1 MSIKIDKL
9 IKTLY
14 NEHMEYK
21 MIGLDLDGTLLKD
34 NKSIDTK
41 TKEYL
46 EILSSN
52 GVHIVPITGRPLSG
66 IPDCVRNIKGV
77 DYIISN
83 NGSKTVLNST
93 NETLFSLAMDNA
105 TSKRVIE
112 AVRQTGAIFEV
123 FLNHYGYC
131 EKFVFDHYKEV
142 YTGTVLGDY
151 IFSSRKQVDNLLTL
165 FDDKNAEADEVFII
179 CKDND
184 EREII
189 KAQTDKISGI
199 QYCMLADR
207 FLEITKKG
215 TDKGTALE
223 LLCNHLKIKL
233 DKVIA
238 FGDGENDLQF
248 LNKAGTAVAMGN
260 ASDNVKAQADIITD
274 TNNNQGVLKALINL
288 IR

>member
-14 NEHMEYK
+14 NEHMECK

-34 NKSIDTK
+34 DKSIDAK

-46 EILSSN
+46 ETLSAN

-105 TSKRVIE
+105 TSKGVIE
-112 AVRQTGAIFEV
+112 SVKQTGAIFEV

-131 EKFVFDHYKEV
+131 EKFVFDHYKET

-151 IFSSRKQVDNLLTL
+151 IFSSRKQVDNLMTL

-179 CKDND
+179 CKGND
-184 EREII
+184 DREII

-260 ASDNVKAQADIITD
+260 ASDSVKAQANIITD
-274 TNNNQGVLKALINL
+274 TNNNQGVLKALKDL

>member
-34 NKSIDTK
+34 DKSIDAK

-46 EILSSN
+46 ETLSAN

-66 IPDCVRNIKGV
+66 IPDCVQNIKGV

-112 AVRQTGAIFEV
+112 SVKQTGAIFEV

-131 EKFVFDHYKEV
+131 EKFVFDHYKEI

-151 IFSSRKQVDNLLTL
+151 IFSSRKQVDSLLTL

-199 QYCMLADR
+199 QYCMLADK

-223 LLCNHLKIKL
+223 MLCNHLKIKL
-233 DKVIA
+233 NKVIA

-260 ASDNVKAQADIITD
+260 ATDSVKAQADIITD
-274 TNNNQGVLKALINL
+274 TNNNQGVLKALKSL

>member
-34 NKSIDTK
+34 DKSIDTK

-46 EILSSN
+46 ETLSAN

-112 AVRQTGAIFEV
+112 SVKQTGAIFEV

-184 EREII
+184 DREII
-189 KAQTDKISGI
+189 KAETDKISGI

-207 FLEITKKG
+207 FLEITKNR

-223 LLCNHLKIKL
+223 MLCNHLKIKL

-260 ASDNVKAQADIITD
+260 ASDSVKAQADIITE
-274 TNNNQGVLKALINL
+274 TNNKQGVLKALKDL

>member
-34 NKSIDTK
+34 DKSIDTK

-46 EILSSN
+46 ETLSAN
-52 GVHIVPITGRPLSG
+52 GIHIVPITGRPLSG
-66 IPDCVRNIKGV
+66 VPDCVRNIKGV

-184 EREII
+184 DREII

-207 FLEITKKG
+207 FLEITKNG

-274 TNNNQGVLKALINL
+274 TNNNQGVLKALKSL

>member
-34 NKSIDTK
+34 DKSIDTK

-46 EILSSN
+46 ETLSAN
-52 GVHIVPITGRPLSG
+52 GVHIVPITGRPLNG
-66 IPDCVRNIKGV
+66 VPDCVRNIKGV

-93 NETLFSLAMDNA
+93 NETLFSLAMDNE

-112 AVRQTGAIFEV
+112 AVKQTGAIFEV

-151 IFSSRKQVDNLLTL
+151 IFSSRKQVDSLMNL
-165 FDDKNAEADEVFII
+165 FDNKNAEADEVFII

-184 EREII
+184 DREII

-207 FLEITKKG
+207 FLEITKNG
-215 TDKGTALE
+215 TNKGTALE

-260 ASDNVKAQADIITD
+260 ATDSVKAQADIITD
-274 TNNNQGVLKALINL
+274 TNNNQGVLKALKNL

>member
-21 MIGLDLDGTLLKD
+21 MIGLDLDGTLLKND
-34 NKSIDTK
+34 KSIDTK

-46 EILSSN
+46 ETLSSN

-66 IPDCVRNIKGV
+66 VPDCVRNIKGV

-112 AVRQTGAIFEV
+112 SVKQTGAIFEV

-151 IFSSRKQVDNLLTL
+151 IFSSRKQVDSLLTL

-184 EREII
+184 DREII

-207 FLEITKKG
+207 FLEITKNG

-223 LLCNHLKIKL
+223 LLCNHLKIEL

-260 ASDNVKAQADIITD
+260 ASDSVKAQANIITD
-274 TNNNQGVLKALINL
+274 TNNNQGVLKALKNFIK
-288 IR
+288 

>member
-34 NKSIDTK
+34 DKSIDTK

-46 EILSSN
+46 ETLSAN

-66 IPDCVRNIKGV
+66 VPDCVRSIKGV

-112 AVRQTGAIFEV
+112 SVKQTGAIFEV

-131 EKFVFDHYKEV
+131 EKFVFDHYKEI

-151 IFSSRKQVDNLLTL
+151 IFSSRKQVDSLMTL

-184 EREII
+184 NREII

-207 FLEITKKG
+207 FLEITKNG

-223 LLCNHLKIKL
+223 LLCNHLKIGL

-260 ASDNVKAQADIITD
+260 ASDSVKAQADIITD
-274 TNNNQGVLKALINL
+274 TNNNQGVLKALKNL
-288 IR
+288 IG

>member
-34 NKSIDTK
+34 DKSIDAK

-46 EILSSN
+46 ETLSAN

-66 IPDCVRNIKGV
+66 VPDCVRNINGV

-112 AVRQTGAIFEV
+112 VVKQTGAIFEV

-184 EREII
+184 DREII

-223 LLCNHLKIKL
+223 LLCNHLKIEL
-233 DKVIA
+233 NKVIA

-260 ASDNVKAQADIITD
+260 ASDSVKAQADIITE
-274 TNNNQGVLKALINL
+274 TNNKQGILKVLKDLIG
-288 IR
+288 

>member
-34 NKSIDTK
+34 DKSIDTK

-46 EILSSN
+46 ETLSAN
-52 GVHIVPITGRPLSG
+52 GIHIVPITGRPLSG
-66 IPDCVRNIKGV
+66 VPDCVRNIKGV

-151 IFSSRKQVDNLLTL
+151 IFSSRKQVDSLLTL
-165 FDDKNAEADEVFII
+165 FDDKNAEADEIFII

-184 EREII
+184 DREII

-207 FLEITKKG
+207 FLEITKNG

-223 LLCNHLKIKL
+223 MLCNHLKIGL

-260 ASDNVKAQADIITD
+260 ATDSVKSQADIVTD
-274 TNNNQGVLKALINL
+274 TNNNQGVLKALKNL
-288 IR
+288 IG

>member
-34 NKSIDTK
+34 DKSIDAK

-46 EILSSN
+46 EMLSAN

-66 IPDCVRNIKGV
+66 VPDCVRNIKGV

-112 AVRQTGAIFEV
+112 SVRQTGAIFEV

-179 CKDND
+179 CKNND
-184 EREII
+184 DREII

-223 LLCNHLKIKL
+223 MLCNHLKIKL

-260 ASDNVKAQADIITD
+260 ASDSVKAQADIITD
-274 TNNNQGVLKALINL
+274 TNNNQGVLKALKGL
-288 IR
+288 VR

>member
-34 NKSIDTK
+34 DKSIDTK

-46 EILSSN
+46 ETLSSN

-66 IPDCVRNIKGV
+66 VPDCVRSIKGV

-112 AVRQTGAIFEV
+112 SVKQTGAIFEV

-131 EKFVFDHYKEV
+131 EKFVFDHYKEI

-151 IFSSRKQVDNLLTL
+151 IFSSRKQVDSLMTL

-184 EREII
+184 NREII

-207 FLEITKKG
+207 FLEITKNG

-223 LLCNHLKIKL
+223 LLCNHLKIGL

-260 ASDNVKAQADIITD
+260 ASDSVKAQADIITD
-274 TNNNQGVLKALINL
+274 TNNNQGVLKALKNL
-288 IR
+288 IG

>member
-14 NEHMEYK
+14 NEHMECK

-34 NKSIDTK
+34 DKSIDAK

-46 EILSSN
+46 ETLSAN

-66 IPDCVRNIKGV
+66 IPDCVRSIKGV

-184 EREII
+184 NREII

-207 FLEITKKG
+207 FLEITKNG

-223 LLCNHLKIKL
+223 LLCNHLKIGL

-260 ASDNVKAQADIITD
+260 ASDSVKAQADIVTD
-274 TNNNQGVLKALINL
+274 TNNNQGVLKALKDL

>member
-34 NKSIDTK
+34 DKSIDAK

-46 EILSSN
+46 ETLSAN

-112 AVRQTGAIFEV
+112 DVRQTGAIFEV

-151 IFSSRKQVDNLLTL
+151 IFSSRKQVDGFDYSDAMITADFDFSDWYVAKRYYGFAHFSKFVPVGSVVLDFGFRPSEDNNDFNVFAFLTPDNKTVL
-165 FDDKNAEADEVFII
+165 VAVNEGESQSITVDGDFDKMQIIASVQDDELKEVYNGEFKNQI
-179 CKDND
+179 
-184 EREII
+184 EIGSDSI
-189 KAQTDKISGI
+189 VTV
-199 QYCMLADR
+199 
-207 FLEITKKG
+207 
-215 TDKGTALE
+215 
-223 LLCNHLKIKL
+223 
-233 DKVIA
+233 VI
-238 FGDGENDLQF
+238 E
-248 LNKAGTAVAMGN
+248 
-260 ASDNVKAQADIITD
+260 
-274 TNNNQGVLKALINL
+274 
-288 IR
+288 

>member
-34 NKSIDTK
+34 DKSIDTK

-46 EILSSN
+46 ETLSSN

-66 IPDCVRNIKGV
+66 VPDCVRNIKGV

-93 NETLFSLAMDNA
+93 NETLFSLAMDNT

-112 AVRQTGAIFEV
+112 SVKQTGAIFEV

-131 EKFVFDHYKEV
+131 EKSVFDHYKEV

-151 IFSSRKQVDNLLTL
+151 IFSSRKQVDSLLTL

-184 EREII
+184 DREII

-207 FLEITKKG
+207 FLEITKNG

-223 LLCNHLKIKL
+223 MLCNHLKIGL

-260 ASDNVKAQADIITD
+260 ASDSVKAQADIITD
-274 TNNNQGVLKALINL
+274 TNNNQGVLKALKSL

>member
-34 NKSIDTK
+34 DKSIDTK

-46 EILSSN
+46 ETLSAN

-66 IPDCVRNIKGV
+66 MPDCVRSIKGV

-112 AVRQTGAIFEV
+112 SVKQTGAIFEV

-184 EREII
+184 DREII
-189 KAQTDKISGI
+189 KAQTDKINGI
-199 QYCMLADR
+199 QYCKLADR

-223 LLCNHLKIKL
+223 MLCNHLKIKL

-260 ASDNVKAQADIITD
+260 ASDSVKAQADIITD
-274 TNNNQGVLKALINL
+274 TNNSQGVLKALKNL
-288 IR
+288 IG

>member
-1 MSIKIDKL
+1 
-9 IKTLY
+9 
-14 NEHMEYK
+14 

-34 NKSIDTK
+34 DKSIDAK

-46 EILSSN
+46 ETLSAN

-66 IPDCVRNIKGV
+66 VPDCVRNIKGV

-93 NETLFSLAMDNA
+93 NETLFSLAMDNE

-112 AVRQTGAIFEV
+112 AVKQTGAIFEV

-151 IFSSRKQVDNLLTL
+151 IFSSRKQVDNLMTL

-179 CKDND
+179 CKDSD
-184 EREII
+184 DREII

-207 FLEITKKG
+207 FLEITKSG

-223 LLCNHLKIKL
+223 LLCNHLKIKPV
-233 DKVIA
+233 KVIA

-260 ASDNVKAQADIITD
+260 ATDSVKAQADIITD
-274 TNNNQGVLKALINL
+274 TNNNQGVLKALKNL
-288 IR
+288 IG

>member
-34 NKSIDTK
+34 DKSIDAK

-46 EILSSN
+46 ETLSAN

-66 IPDCVRNIKGV
+66 VPDCVRNIKGV

-83 NGSKTVLNST
+83 NGTKTLLNST

-112 AVRQTGAIFEV
+112 SVRQTGAIFEV

-151 IFSSRKQVDNLLTL
+151 IFSSRKQVDSLLTL
-165 FDDKNAEADEVFII
+165 FDDKNAEADEIFII

-184 EREII
+184 DREII

-207 FLEITKKG
+207 FLEITKNG

-223 LLCNHLKIKL
+223 MLCNHLKIGL

-260 ASDNVKAQADIITD
+260 ATDSVKSQADIVTD
-274 TNNNQGVLKALINL
+274 TNNNQGVLKALKNL
-288 IR
+288 IG

>member
-21 MIGLDLDGTLLKD
+21 MIGLDLDGTLLKND
-34 NKSIDTK
+34 KSIDAK

-46 EILSSN
+46 ETLSAN

-66 IPDCVRNIKGV
+66 VPDCVRNIKGV

-112 AVRQTGAIFEV
+112 SVKQTGAIFEV

-131 EKFVFDHYKEV
+131 EKFVFDHYKEI

-151 IFSSRKQVDNLLTL
+151 IFSSRKQVDSLMTL
-165 FDDKNAEADEVFII
+165 FDDKSAEADEVFII

-184 EREII
+184 DREII

-207 FLEITKKG
+207 FLEITKNG

-223 LLCNHLKIKL
+223 MLCNHLKIGL

-260 ASDNVKAQADIITD
+260 ASDSVKAQADIIAD
-274 TNNNQGVLKALINL
+274 TNNNQGVLKALKSL
-288 IR
+288 IK

>member
-21 MIGLDLDGTLLKD
+21 MIGLDLDGTLLKND
-34 NKSIDTK
+34 KSIDTK

-46 EILSSN
+46 ETLSAN

-66 IPDCVRNIKGV
+66 VPDCVRNIKGV

-93 NETLFSLAMDNA
+93 NETLFSLAMDNT
-105 TSKRVIE
+105 TSKKVIE
-112 AVRQTGAIFEV
+112 SVKQTGAIFEV

-151 IFSSRKQVDNLLTL
+151 IFSPRKQVDNLMTL

-184 EREII
+184 DREII

-207 FLEITKKG
+207 FLEITKNG

-223 LLCNHLKIKL
+223 MLCNHLKIKL

-260 ASDNVKAQADIITD
+260 ATDNVKAQADIITD
-274 TNNNQGVLKALINL
+274 TNNNQGVLKALKNL

>member
-1 MSIKIDKL
+1 
-9 IKTLY
+9 
-14 NEHMEYK
+14 

-34 NKSIDTK
+34 DKSIDTN

-46 EILSSN
+46 ETLSAN

-112 AVRQTGAIFEV
+112 AVKQTGAIFEV

-151 IFSSRKQVDNLLTL
+151 IFSSRKQVDNLLNL

-184 EREII
+184 DREII
-189 KAQTDKISGI
+189 KSQTDKISGI

-207 FLEITKKG
+207 FLEITKNG

-260 ASDNVKAQADIITD
+260 ASDSVKAQADIITD
-274 TNNNQGVLKALINL
+274 TNNNQGVLKALKNL

>member
-223 LLCNHLKIKL
+223 LLCNHLKIEL

-274 TNNNQGVLKALINL
+274 TNNNQGVLKALKNL
-288 IR
+288 IG

>member
-14 NEHMEYK
+14 NKHMEYK

-34 NKSIDTK
+34 DKSIDTK

-46 EILSSN
+46 ETLSAN
-52 GVHIVPITGRPLSG
+52 GIHIVPITGRPLSG
-66 IPDCVRNIKGV
+66 VPDCVRNIKGV

-165 FDDKNAEADEVFII
+165 FDEKNAEADEVFII

-184 EREII
+184 DREII

-207 FLEITKKG
+207 FLEITKNG

-260 ASDNVKAQADIITD
+260 ATDSVKSQADIVTD
-274 TNNNQGVLKALINL
+274 TNNNQGVLKALKNL
-288 IR
+288 IG

>member
-34 NKSIDTK
+34 DKSIDTK

-46 EILSSN
+46 ETLSAN

-112 AVRQTGAIFEV
+112 SVKQTGAIFEV

-131 EKFVFDHYKEV
+131 EKFVFDHYKKV

-151 IFSSRKQVDNLLTL
+151 IFSSRKQVDSLLSL
-165 FDDKNAEADEVFII
+165 FDDKNTEADEVFII

-184 EREII
+184 DREII
-189 KAQTDKISGI
+189 KAQTNKISGI

-223 LLCNHLKIKL
+223 LLCNHLKIEL
-233 DKVIA
+233 NKVIA

-260 ASDNVKAQADIITD
+260 ATDSVKAQADIITD
-274 TNNNQGVLKALINL
+274 TNNNQGVLKALKNL

>member
-34 NKSIDTK
+34 DKSIDTK

-46 EILSSN
+46 ETLSAN

-77 DYIISN
+77 EYIISN

-142 YTGTVLGDY
+142 YMGTVLGDY
-151 IFSSRKQVDNLLTL
+151 IFSSRKQVDSLLTL
-165 FDDKNAEADEVFII
+165 FDDKSAEADEVFII

-184 EREII
+184 DREII

-199 QYCMLADR
+199 QYCMLSDR
-207 FLEITKKG
+207 FLEITKNG

-238 FGDGENDLQF
+238 LGDGENDLQF

-260 ASDNVKAQADIITD
+260 ASDSVKAQADIITD
-274 TNNNQGVLKALINL
+274 TNNNQGVLKALKNL

>member
-34 NKSIDTK
+34 DKSIDAK

-46 EILSSN
+46 ETLSAN

-66 IPDCVRNIKGV
+66 ISDCVRSINGV

-112 AVRQTGAIFEV
+112 SVRQTGAIFEV

-142 YTGTVLGDY
+142 YKGTVLGDY

-179 CKDND
+179 CKDNND
-184 EREII
+184 REII

-207 FLEITKKG
+207 FLEITKNG

-223 LLCNHLKIKL
+223 LLCNHLKIEL

-238 FGDGENDLQF
+238 FGDGENDLLF

-260 ASDNVKAQADIITD
+260 ASDSVKAQADIITD
-274 TNNNQGVLKALINL
+274 TNNNQGVLKALKSL
-288 IR
+288 IG

>member
-34 NKSIDTK
+34 DKSIDAK

-46 EILSSN
+46 ETLSAN

-151 IFSSRKQVDNLLTL
+151 IFSSRKQVDNLMTL
-165 FDDKNAEADEVFII
+165 FDDKNTEADEVFII
-179 CKDND
+179 CKDNND
-184 EREII
+184 REIR

-207 FLEITKKG
+207 FLEITKNG

-223 LLCNHLKIKL
+223 MLCNHLKIKL

-260 ASDNVKAQADIITD
+260 ASDSVKAQANIITD
-274 TNNNQGVLKALINL
+274 TNNNQGILKVLKDLIG
-288 IR
+288 

>member
-34 NKSIDTK
+34 DKSIDTK

-46 EILSSN
+46 ETLSAN

-66 IPDCVRNIKGV
+66 VPDCVRNIKGV

-112 AVRQTGAIFEV
+112 AVKQTGAIFEV
-123 FLNHYGYC
+123 FLSHYGYC

-142 YTGTVLGDY
+142 YMGTVIGNY
-151 IFSSRKQVDNLLTL
+151 IFSSRKQVDSLLTL

-184 EREII
+184 DREII

-207 FLEITKKG
+207 FLEITKNG

-233 DKVIA
+233 NKVIA

-260 ASDNVKAQADIITD
+260 ASDSVKAQADIITD
-274 TNNNQGVLKALINL
+274 TNNNQGVLKALKNL
-288 IR
+288 IG

>member
-34 NKSIDTK
+34 DKSIDTK

-46 EILSSN
+46 ETLSSN

-66 IPDCVRNIKGV
+66 VPDCVRNIKGV

-93 NETLFSLAMDNA
+93 NKTLFSLAMDNA

-112 AVRQTGAIFEV
+112 SVKQTGAIFEV

-165 FDDKNAEADEVFII
+165 FDDKSAEADEVFII

-184 EREII
+184 DREII

-223 LLCNHLKIKL
+223 LLCNHLKIEL

-238 FGDGENDLQF
+238 FGDGENDLHF

-260 ASDNVKAQADIITD
+260 ATDSVKAQADIITD
-274 TNNNQGVLKALINL
+274 TNNNQGVLKALKSL

>member
-34 NKSIDTK
+34 DKSIDAK
-41 TKEYL
+41 AKEYL
-46 EILSSN
+46 ETLSAN

-66 IPDCVRNIKGV
+66 VPDCVRSIKGV

-112 AVRQTGAIFEV
+112 SVKQTGAIFEV

-142 YTGTVLGDY
+142 YTGTVIGDY

-184 EREII
+184 DREII

-223 LLCNHLKIKL
+223 MLCNHLKIKL

-260 ASDNVKAQADIITD
+260 ATDNVKAQADIITD
-274 TNNNQGVLKALINL
+274 TNNNQGVLKALKDL

>member
-34 NKSIDTK
+34 DKSIDTK

-46 EILSSN
+46 ETLSAN

-66 IPDCVRNIKGV
+66 ISDCVRSIKGA

-112 AVRQTGAIFEV
+112 SVRQTGAIFEV

-151 IFSSRKQVDNLLTL
+151 IFSSRKQVDSLLTL

-184 EREII
+184 DREII

-207 FLEITKKG
+207 FLEITKSG

-223 LLCNHLKIKL
+223 MLCNHLKIEL

-248 LNKAGTAVAMGN
+248 LNKAGIAVAMGN
-260 ASDNVKAQADIITD
+260 ASDSVKAQADIITD
-274 TNNNQGVLKALINL
+274 TNNNQGVLKALKNL

>member
-34 NKSIDTK
+34 DKSIDTK

-46 EILSSN
+46 ETLSAN
-52 GVHIVPITGRPLSG
+52 GIHIVPITGRPLSG
-66 IPDCVRNIKGV
+66 VPDCVRNIKGV

-184 EREII
+184 DREII

-207 FLEITKKG
+207 FLEITKNG

-260 ASDNVKAQADIITD
+260 ATDSVKSQADIVTD
-274 TNNNQGVLKALINL
+274 TNNNQGVLKALKNL
-288 IR
+288 IG